1 MMWAWSV
8 ILSSSALQS
17 RALGRAW
24 VHSEKGRLVVKIT
37 AAFSA
42 RRHHLEQ
49 KLSHH
54 LEQKL
59 SSHLGQRQVA
69 ADLIDGDY
77 IAGPPGS
84 GTTG

>member
-1 MMWAWSV
+1 MPVSMMWAWSV

-42 RRHHLEQ
+42 RSATTWNRN
-49 KLSHH
+49 SAPT
-54 LEQKL
+54 
-59 SSHLGQRQVA
+59 SA
-69 ADLIDGDY
+69 
-77 IAGPPGS
+77 S
-84 GTTG
+84 GR